1 MRLVFFIF
9 IICCMNSCLLSG
21 DEKIQNPLALSYF
34 QKAQNEFSIGKSG
47 FIKALIY
54 IQKANQLEPNNP
66 IILHESGLIKF
77 DTKLDIKGA
86 FSDLESSIKLSKNDN
101 LRSTRYLNR
110 GLCYFENGEL
120 SKACND
126 WSKSGQEGEY
136 YLKKYCH

>member
-34 QKAQNEFSIGKSG
+34 
-47 FIKALIY
+47 
-54 IQKANQLEPNNP
+54 QKANQLEPNNP

-126 WSKSGQEGEY
+126 CSKSGQEGEY